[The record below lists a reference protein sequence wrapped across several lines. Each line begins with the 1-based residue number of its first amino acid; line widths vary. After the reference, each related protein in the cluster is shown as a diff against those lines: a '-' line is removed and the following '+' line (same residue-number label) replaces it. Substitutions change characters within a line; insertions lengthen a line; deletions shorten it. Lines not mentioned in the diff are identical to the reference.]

1 MADVARDEWFDRPL
15 AWVRF
20 DADFTDTMGRRAIFD
35 GPVAD
40 FGRWAK
46 LVVVLA
52 RVESHEVRL
61 DDEATCSYVMRCLEV
76 PDRQSLAAF
85 VARMES
91 LGLVSYERETCK
103 LTERQVTE
111 SASFM
116 ASKRRAASRGGAV
129 KKSLPGRKTPVGKL
143 PDGSTASSTA
153 CSTAPSTA
161 SQMLEA
167 KAKPITITR
176 TVTRTKEPKGHC
188 RAGRDRA
195 SRDEASE
202 VAERVVARLNEA
214 AHRSFRAGSDKT
226 VSAIRAR
233 LRDGYTEEQLMH
245 VVDVKCGE
253 WVGTDMERYLRPE
266 TLFAPSHI
274 ESYVNQPMP
283 QQAVAEPCGAFGI
296 EGDDPWAMPSGGR
309 GQ

>member
-1 MADVARDEWFDRPL
+1 MAEGDRDEWFDRPL
-15 AWVRF
+15 GWVRF

-52 RVESHEVRL
+52 RVEGHEARL

-103 LTERQVTE
+103 LTERQVNE

-129 KKSLPGRKTPVGKL
+129 KKSLQSGKAPVGNL
-143 PDGSTASSTA
+143 PDASTASSTA
-153 CSTAPSTA
+153 CGTAPSTA
-161 SQMLEA
+161 SRMLQA
-167 KAKPITITR
+167 NVKPITITR
-176 TVTRTKEPKGHC
+176 TVTRTEERKGHC
-188 RAGRDRA
+188 RAPRDRVPEDGA
-195 SRDEASE
+195 RD
-202 VAERVVARLNEA
+202 VAERVVARLNER
-214 AHRSFRAGSDKT
+214 AHRSFRPGSDKT
-226 VSAIRAR
+226 VSAVRAR
-233 LRDGYTEEQLMH
+233 LREGYTEEQLMH
-245 VVDVKCGE
+245 VVDVKCAE
-253 WVGTDMERYLRPE
+253 WSGTDMERYLRPE

-283 QQAVAEPCGAFGI
+283 AARADPAGTFGI
-296 EGDDPWAMPSGGR
+296 EGEDPWAMPMGGGR
-309 GQ
+309 P